1 MFFDYLTGG
10 QVVAGSNPAV
20 PTNFKSNITREQFDD
35 IYLKHCDD
43 LDPPFYVCDLPSQG
57 VIKSITVNLQ

>member
-20 PTNFKSNITREQFDD
+20 PTNLACYI
-35 IYLKHCDD
+35 
-43 LDPPFYVCDLPSQG
+43 DPSALE
-57 VIKSITVNLQ
+57 NA